1 MIKLLRFMKPY
12 RAILVLVVVLAFAQ
26 AIANLYLPTL
36 FANIVDKGIIG
47 KDIGYIW
54 RTGGI
59 MLLITFGGTVAAVV
73 GIFYSS
79 QVATGFGKI
88 IRAKLFTHVAQFSL
102 HEFDTVSS
110 SSLITRTTNDTTQ
123 VQQVMILVLNMLI
136 TAPFTLIA
144 GIILALNQDVG
155 LAWILVVAIPILVG
169 AIVILMSKAIPLFRI
184 MQKKLDKLNLILDE
198 GLTGVRVVR
207 AFDRQK
213 YEEQRF
219 DEANL
224 DLTNVA
230 IRVNRLVASLM
241 PIMMLV
247 LNISSIAILW
257 FGAIRINNGQM
268 QVGAL
273 IAFLQYAMLILFA
286 LLMISMMFIML
297 PRAAASADRINEVL
311 EIEPEIK
318 DADQVKR
325 ADKQKGY
332 VEFQNVTFS
341 YPGAEE
347 PALSHISFSAA
358 PGEVT
363 AIIGGTG
370 SGKSTLVS
378 LIPRFYDIDSGH
390 LLVDGVDVREMA
402 QEHLRSK
409 MGFVPQKAVL
419 FSGTVAENI
428 RYGKEDATDEE
439 VRHAADVAQATEFI
453 SEMKDGFDSIIAQ
466 GGTNVSG
473 GQKQRLS
480 IARALVRKPEIY
492 VFDDTFSALDFKTD
506 ARLRAA
512 LKQETLDATV
522 LIVAQRV
529 NTVMDAD
536 QIIVLEEGR
545 IAGIGT
551 HRELMRSN
559 EVYREIVSSQLS
571 LEEIDLIPTGNGL
584 RPSSAQPVGE
594 VVIAEEIA

>member
-12 RAILVLVVVLAFAQ
+12 RPVLALVVVLAFAQ
-26 AIANLYLPTL
+26 AMANLYLPTL
-36 FANIVDKGIIG
+36 FANIVDNGIIKG
-47 KDIGYIW
+47 DTGYIW

-59 MLLITFGGTVAAVV
+59 MLLITLGGTIAAVV

-88 IRAKLFTHVAQFSL
+88 IRARLFTQVAQFSL
-102 HEFDTVSS
+102 HEFDTVST

-123 VQQVMILVLNMLI
+123 VQQVMILALNMLFS
-136 TAPFTLIA
+136 APFTLIA
-144 GIILALNQDVG
+144 GIILALKQDVG
-155 LAWILVVAIPILVG
+155 LTWILVVVIPILVG
-169 AIVILMSKAIPLFRI
+169 AILILMSKAIPLFRS

-207 AFDRQK
+207 AFDRK
-213 YEEQRF
+213 RYEEHRF

-230 IRVNRLVASLM
+230 IRVNRMIASLM
-241 PIMMLV
+241 PIMMLC
-247 LNISSIAILW
+247 LNVSSIAILW
-257 FGAIRINNGQM
+257 FGAIRIDNGQM

-311 EIEPEIK
+311 AIEPEIK
-318 DADQVKR
+318 DPEQVKR
-325 ADKQKGY
+325 ADTQKGY

-347 PALSHISFSAA
+347 PALSNISFSAV

-378 LIPRFYDIDSGH
+378 LIPRFYDIDDGTGGH
-390 LLVDGVDVREMA
+390 LLVDGVDVREMS

-409 MGFVPQKAVL
+409 IGSVPQKAVL

-453 SEMKDGFDSIIAQ
+453 SDMQDGFNSVIAQ

-492 VFDDTFSALDFKTD
+492 VFDDSFSALDFKTD
-506 ARLRAA
+506 SRLRAA
-512 LKQETLDATV
+512 LKQETRESTV
-522 LIVAQRV
+522 LIVSQRV
-529 NTVMDAD
+529 STIMDAD
-536 QIIVLEEGR
+536 RILVLDEGR
-545 IAGIGT
+545 VAGIGT
-551 HRELMRSN
+551 HRELMRSS

-571 LEEIDLIPTGNGL
+571 LEEI
-584 RPSSAQPVGE
+584 
-594 VVIAEEIA
+594 AEEIA

>member
-1 MIKLLRFMKPY
+1 MIKLLRYIKPY
-12 RAILVLVVVLAFAQ
+12 RAVLVLVVILAAAQ
-26 AIANLYLPTL
+26 ELGNLYLPNL
-36 FANIVDKGIIG
+36 FADIVNNGIVKG
-47 KDIGYIW
+47 DTGYIW
-54 RTGGI
+54 RLGGL
-59 MLLITFGGTVAAVV
+59 MLLVTLGGTIAAVV
-73 GIFYSS
+73 GIFFSS
-79 QVATGFGKI
+79 RVVTGFGKI
-88 IRAKLFTHVAQFSL
+88 IRANIFTRVEQFSL
-102 HEFDTVSS
+102 HEFDAVST

-123 VQQVMILVLNMLI
+123 VQQVMILVLNIMI

-155 LAWILVVAIPILVG
+155 LAWILLVAIPILVG
-169 AIVILMSKAIPLFRI
+169 TIVLLMSKPIPLFRI
-184 MQKKLDKLNLILDE
+184 MQTKLDKLNLILDE
-198 GLTGVRVVR
+198 GLTVVRVVR

-213 YEEQRF
+213 YEEHRF

-230 IRVNRLVASLM
+230 IKVNRMVAALM

-247 LNISSIAILW
+247 LNLSSIAILW

-311 EIEPEIK
+311 SIEPEIG
-318 DADQVKR
+318 DPDHVKR

-378 LIPRFYDIDSGH
+378 LMPRFYDIDSGH
-390 LLVDGVDVREMA
+390 LLVDDVDVREMS

-409 MGFVPQKAVL
+409 IGFMPQKAVL

-453 SEMKDGFDSIIAQ
+453 SEMQDGFNSVIAQ

-492 VFDDTFSALDFKTD
+492 VFDDSFSALDFKTD

-512 LKQETLDATV
+512 LKQETRESTV
-522 LIVAQRV
+522 LIVSQRV
-529 NTVMDAD
+529 STIMDAD
-536 QIIVLEEGR
+536 QIIVLDKGR
-545 IAGIGT
+545 VAGIGT

-571 LEEIDLIPTGNGL
+571 LEEI
-584 RPSSAQPVGE
+584 
-594 VVIAEEIA
+594 AEEIA

>member
-1 MIKLLRFMKPY
+1 MIKLLRFLKPY
-12 RAILVLVVVLAFAQ
+12 RAVLVLIVALAFVQ
-26 AIANLYLPTL
+26 AMANLYLPTL
-36 FANIVDKGIIG
+36 MANIVDNGIV
-47 KDIGYIW
+47 KNDISYIW

-59 MLLITFGGTVAAVV
+59 MLLVTMGGILAAIV
-73 GIFYSS
+73 GIFFSS
-79 QVATGFGKI
+79 RVATGFGKI
-88 IRAKLFTHVAQFSL
+88 IRARLFTHVHQFSL
-102 HEFDTVSS
+102 HEFDAVSTA
-110 SSLITRTTNDTTQ
+110 SLITRTTNDTTQ
-123 VQQVMILVLNMLI
+123 VQQAMILVLNIMI

-155 LAWILVVAIPILVG
+155 LSWILVVAIPFLV
-169 AIVILMSKAIPLFRI
+169 ASIVILMSKAIPMFRS
-184 MQKKLDKLNLILDE
+184 MQVKLDKLNLILDE

-224 DLTNVA
+224 ELTDIA
-230 IRVNRLVASLM
+230 IRVNRLVAALM

-247 LNISSIAILW
+247 LNLSSIAILW
-257 FGAIRINNGQM
+257 FGSIRTNNGDM
-268 QVGAL
+268 QIGAL

-311 EIEPEIK
+311 AIEPEIK
-318 DADQVKR
+318 DADRVKR
-325 ADKQKGY
+325 ADEKKGY
-332 VEFQNVTFS
+332 VEFQDVTFS

-347 PALSHISFSAA
+347 PAISNISFSAA

-370 SGKSTLVS
+370 AGKSTLVS
-378 LIPRFYDIDSGH
+378 LIPRFYDIDSGRI
-390 LLVDGVDVREMA
+390 LVDGLDVREMA

-409 MGFVPQKAVL
+409 IGFVPQKAVL
-419 FSGTVAENI
+419 FSGTIAENI
-428 RYGKEDATDEE
+428 RYGKDDASDQEI
-439 VRHAADVAQATEFI
+439 RYAAEVAQATEFI
-453 SEMKDGFDSIIAQ
+453 SEMTDGFNSLIAQ
-466 GGTNVSG
+466 GGMNVSG

-492 VFDDTFSALDFKTD
+492 VFDDSFSALDFKTD

-512 LKQETLDATV
+512 LKQETHESTV
-522 LIVAQRV
+522 LIVSQRV
-529 NTVMDAD
+529 STIMDAD
-536 QIIVLEEGR
+536 QIIVLDEGY
-545 IAGIGT
+545 IAGIGS
-551 HRELMRSN
+551 HHELMKTS

-571 LEEIDLIPTGNGL
+571 LEEI
-584 RPSSAQPVGE
+584 A
-594 VVIAEEIA
+594 